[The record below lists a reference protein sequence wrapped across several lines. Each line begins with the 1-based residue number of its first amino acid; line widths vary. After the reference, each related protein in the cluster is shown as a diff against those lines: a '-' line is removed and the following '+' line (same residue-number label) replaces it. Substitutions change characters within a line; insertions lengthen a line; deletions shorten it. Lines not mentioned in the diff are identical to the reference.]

1 MNSIIKSPSG
11 TTSLKNVNV
20 ENLRTPVNLEIP
32 VTNARPH
39 DTYECAYFNE
49 TLKAWTPIPGSFDKE
64 TGAMQ
69 CQSTHL
75 SAFTVL
81 AFRSD
86 ERPYLLGLLGIL
98 DVVFV
103 GSIIAALILDRKNPS
118 KQ

>member
-1 MNSIIKSPSG
+1 M
-11 TTSLKNVNV
+11 TSVQNVNV
-20 ENLRTPVNLEIP
+20 ENLQTPVNLEIP

-49 TLKAWTPIPGSFDKE
+49 TQKAWTPIPGSFDKE
-64 TGAMQ
+64 AGAMQ
-69 CQSTHL
+69 CQTTHL

-98 DVVFV
+98 DVVFI
-103 GSIIAALILDRKNPS
+103 GSMIAALILDRKNPS